1 MQVRDAQ
8 ELTKLQADFVQA
20 QMQAMIKQA
29 KNLSDTATKAAPDKL
44 KTQLCRPNYRRQ
56 ARRQFNLAAVCVLRA
71 WYDLVSC
78 YSLAAL
84 RDSAVRRAAWDRHH
98 DRWEGLKITF
108 ASLAQGEKRLGL
120 PALDG
125 LSA

>member
-44 KTQLCRPNYRRQ
+44 KTP
-56 ARRQFNLAAVCVLRA
+56 
-71 WYDLVSC
+71 
-78 YSLAAL
+78 
-84 RDSAVRRAAWDRHH
+84 
-98 DRWEGLKITF
+98 T
-108 ASLAQGEKRLGL
+108 
-120 PALDG
+120 
-125 LSA
+125 LSS